1 MTLRPALVTQRLEFP
16 GALGHPLAARLDSPA
31 VTPRAYALLAHCFTC
46 TKDLKSAVWIARTLV
61 HHSIAVLRFDFTGIG
76 ESGGAFE
83 ETNFSSNVGD
93 LTAAADFLR
102 RRFRAPALLVGHSLG
117 GTASLVA
124 AEEIPEC
131 RAVVTLASPSDTEHF
146 RQTVLTQA
154 PDLAHRGKGVM
165 DVGGVAYPVRRQ
177 LLEDLEHQ
185 HVQEHIRTLGRA
197 LLVIHSQGDETI
209 PIEHAERIFAA
220 ARHPKAFV
228 SLGAAD
234 HLLLQDRE
242 DAPRVGELI
251 ASWAALHLDA
261 PPVTPSPP
269 SPPSPASPPSPPY
282 RPLERRPMRAPSH
295 TPGRWGSARPSR
307 SRGFI
312 APGGPNL

>member
-1 MTLRPALVTQRLEFP
+1 MPPRPALVTQRLQIP

-61 HHSIAVLRFDFTGIG
+61 RHSIAVLRFDFTGIG

-102 RRFRAPALLVGHSLG
+102 QRFRAPALLVGHSLG
-117 GTASLVA
+117 GTACLVA

-131 RAVVTLASPSDTEHF
+131 RAVVTLASPSDTDHF
-146 RQTVLTQA
+146 RQTVLARA
-154 PDLAHRGKGVM
+154 PTLAHQETGTM
-165 DVGGVAYPVRRQ
+165 DVGGVAYPVRRH
-177 LLEDLEHQ
+177 LLEDLGRQ

-197 LLVIHSQGDETI
+197 LLVIHSQGDETLSI
-209 PIEHAERIFAA
+209 DHAERIFAA

-234 HLLLQDRE
+234 HLLIQNRE

-251 ASWAALHLDA
+251 ASWAALHLD
-261 PPVTPSPP
+261 PSQGTPS
-269 SPPSPASPPSPPY
+269 A
-282 RPLERRPMRAPSH
+282 
-295 TPGRWGSARPSR
+295 G
-307 SRGFI
+307 
-312 APGGPNL
+312 